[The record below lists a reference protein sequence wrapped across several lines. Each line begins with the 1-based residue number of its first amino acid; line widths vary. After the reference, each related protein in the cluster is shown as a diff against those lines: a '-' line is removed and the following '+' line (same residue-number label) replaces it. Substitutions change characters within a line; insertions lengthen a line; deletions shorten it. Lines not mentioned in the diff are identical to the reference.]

1 MPYLKMLAYPAKYSV
16 LVIKPWSRHGGDE
29 ELAAI
34 GVRASIGHTEG
45 EGPIMP
51 QAAIE
56 LILELTP
63 PD

>member
-1 MPYLKMLAYPAKYSV
+1 MPYLETLAYPAKHGV
-16 LVIKPWSRHGGDE
+16 LVIKPWSRHSSDE
-29 ELAAI
+29 ELAAV

-51 QAAIE
+51 QATIK
-56 LILELTP
+56 LVLEFTP